1 MDMEAAVVGWSRHMA
16 AAEFRFHKAAVGSP
30 EDILVDS
37 PVGKEAC
44 FAVDFVGFDRLV
56 GQVEVDSSCSGH
68 RPEMGR
74 LAELAQALAC
84 LIRFFYGALPL

>member
-1 MDMEAAVVGWSRHMA
+1 MA

-30 EDILVDS
+30 EDILEDS
-37 PVGKEAC
+37 LAGKEAC

-68 RPEMGR
+68 RPEMGL
-74 LAELAQALAC
+74 LAELEQGLDSPV
-84 LIRFFYGALPL
+84 RFFYEVLRL